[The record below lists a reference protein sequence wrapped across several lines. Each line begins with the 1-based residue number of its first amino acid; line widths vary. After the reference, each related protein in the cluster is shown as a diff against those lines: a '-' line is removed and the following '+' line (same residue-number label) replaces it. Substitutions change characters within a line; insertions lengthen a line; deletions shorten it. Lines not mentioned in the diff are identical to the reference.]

1 MITRRRLIGAA
12 AALAAPLPARAA
24 WPEKPVV
31 IVNGF
36 PGGNADVV
44 ARILADEFARKLG
57 HAFVVEQKAGA
68 GGVVAAASVA
78 RAAPD
83 GHTLLLMVGGHA
95 VSAALYNKL
104 GFRPVED
111 FTMIGMITE
120 FPFVIATHAGH
131 AAKNGAELIALA
143 RRASEPML
151 FGTPGNGTG
160 QHMSAELFAAK
171 AGLKFKHVPYRG
183 SGQGV
188 IDLLGQR
195 LDFIVDT
202 PTVVLP
208 LVRDGQLR
216 ALAVTGG
223 VRFFALPEIRTLVEA
238 GVDGYETGSW
248 LGLGAP
254 AGLPGEIVT
263 ALNRALREVLSE
275 PPMADRL
282 RELGSE
288 VVPGTPEAFKARLES
303 DIAKWTEVVRATGMQ
318 KI

>member
-1 MITRRRLIGAA
+1 
-12 AALAAPLPARAA
+12 
-24 WPEKPVV
+24 
-31 IVNGF
+31 
-36 PGGNADVV
+36 
-44 ARILADEFARKLG
+44 
-57 HAFVVEQKAGA
+57 
-68 GGVVAAASVA
+68 
-78 RAAPD
+78 
-83 GHTLLLMVGGHA
+83 
-95 VSAALYNKL
+95 
-104 GFRPVED
+104 
-111 FTMIGMITE
+111 
-120 FPFVIATHAGH
+120 
-131 AAKNGAELIALA
+131 
-143 RRASEPML
+143 ML